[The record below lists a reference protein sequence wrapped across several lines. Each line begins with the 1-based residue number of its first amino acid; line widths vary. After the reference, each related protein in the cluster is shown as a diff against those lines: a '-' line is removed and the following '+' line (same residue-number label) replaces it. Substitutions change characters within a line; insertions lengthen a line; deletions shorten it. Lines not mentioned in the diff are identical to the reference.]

1 MILSNLSKQF
11 KVFNI
16 LILGPVMLRYKKTI
30 RGGFIMSL
38 VGRPAPDFELEG
50 YFNGQ
55 FSKYK
60 LSDFRKKWVILLF
73 YPLDFT
79 FVCPTEVLNF
89 SAAAE
94 RFNKLNCQIF
104 GISVDSVYVHKA
116 WVDTKRE
123 DGGLGGTL
131 SYPLLSDLN
140 KVTAR
145 DYGILIE
152 DEGVALRGLFLIS
165 PEGVIMHST
174 INSLSVGRSVTEAM
188 RVMKAFQFVSS
199 HVGQVC
205 PADWEEGKDTM
216 MANSDGMKKYLT
228 NH

>member
-1 MILSNLSKQF
+1 
-11 KVFNI
+11 
-16 LILGPVMLRYKKTI
+16 
-30 RGGFIMSL
+30 MSF

-55 FSKYK
+55 FNKYK
-60 LSDFRKKWVILLF
+60 LTEYRKRWVLLLF

-89 SAAAE
+89 SAVAE
-94 RFNKLNCQIF
+94 QFSKLNCQIF
-104 GISVDSVYVHKA
+104 GISVDSIYVHKA

-123 DGGLGGTL
+123 DGGLGGSL
-131 SYPLLSDLN
+131 NYPLLSDLN

-145 DYGILIE
+145 DYGILME
-152 DEGVALRGLFLIS
+152 EEGVALRGLFLVS
-165 PEGVIMHST
+165 PEGVVMHAT

-188 RVMKAFQFVSS
+188 RVLKAFQFVSS
-199 HVGQVC
+199 HEGQVC

-216 MANSDGMKKYLT
+216 TANADGMKKYLT

>member
-1 MILSNLSKQF
+1 
-11 KVFNI
+11 
-16 LILGPVMLRYKKTI
+16 
-30 RGGFIMSL
+30 MSL

-60 LSDFRKKWVILLF
+60 LSDYRRKWVILLF

-94 RFNKLNCQIF
+94 NLAKLNCQVF
-104 GISVDSVYVHKA
+104 GISVDSIYVHKA

-123 DGGLGGTL
+123 DGGLGGSL
-131 SYPLLSDLN
+131 NYPLLSDLN
-140 KVTAR
+140 KGTTR

-165 PEGVIMHST
+165 PDGMIMHST
-174 INSLSVGRSVTEAM
+174 INSLSVGRSVSEAM
-188 RVMKAFQFVSS
+188 RVLKAFQFVSS
-199 HVGQVC
+199 HEGLVC

-216 MANSDGMKKYLT
+216 TANSDGMKKYLAS
-228 NH
+228 H

>member
-216 MANSDGMKKYLT
+216 TANSDGMKKYLSD
-228 NH
+228 H

>member
-1 MILSNLSKQF
+1 
-11 KVFNI
+11 
-16 LILGPVMLRYKKTI
+16 
-30 RGGFIMSL
+30 MSL

-55 FSKYK
+55 FSQYK
-60 LSDFRKKWVILLF
+60 LSDYRKKWVLLLF

-94 RFNKLNCQIF
+94 KFSGLNCQIF

-123 DGGLGGTL
+123 DGGLGGSL
-131 SYPLLSDLN
+131 NYPLLSDLN

-145 DYGILIE
+145 DYGILME
-152 DEGVALRGLFLIS
+152 DEGVALRGLFLAN

-188 RVMKAFQFVSS
+188 RVMKAFQFVSL
-199 HVGQVC
+199 HEGQVC
-205 PADWEEGKDTM
+205 PADWEDGKDTM
-216 MANSDGMKKYLT
+216 VANSDGMKEYLT